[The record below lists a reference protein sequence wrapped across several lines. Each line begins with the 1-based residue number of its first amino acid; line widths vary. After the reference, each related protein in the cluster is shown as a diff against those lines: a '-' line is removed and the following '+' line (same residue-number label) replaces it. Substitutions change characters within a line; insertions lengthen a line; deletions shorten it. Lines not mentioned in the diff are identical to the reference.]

1 MFPHIFQLLELKLG
15 LANFQKGWDRI
26 ERISPLQNQE
36 FTQLPTSLVA
46 RKEPHSAQKSCAI
59 FY

>member
-15 LANFQKGWDRI
+15 LVNFQKGWDRI

-36 FTQLPTSLVA
+36 LTQLPTSLVA
-46 RKEPHSAQKSCAI
+46 RKEHSAQKSCAI